1 MKKIIA
7 VAALSLMISS
17 MFSCGNKTKQ
27 CSENTDSDSVSVI
40 DSIAVCDSTITD
52 SL

>member
-7 VAALSLMISS
+7 VAALSLMIGSV
-17 MFSCGNKTKQ
+17 FSCGNKTKQ
-27 CSENTDSDSVSVI
+27 CHGNTDSDSVSVI
-40 DSIAVCDSTITD
+40 DSIAICDSMVID